1 MKKII
6 CIFIIAI
13 SLMSMSCKRE
23 DNFEPSI
30 DAPIDTAYVVERY
43 PDQIEQSLL
52 PADTVFVIE
61 KH

>member
-1 MKKII
+1 
-6 CIFIIAI
+6 
-13 SLMSMSCKRE
+13 MSMSCKRE

-30 DAPIDTAYVVERY
+30 DVPMDTAYVVERY

-52 PADTVFVIE
+52 SADTTFVIE